1 MCPGEED
8 VRKPIV
14 STVYAASCALAVCGG
29 FIVANTT
36 HSETTENTARHVE
49 ETDEEMF
56 GLVDNLSIR
65 PRRDPDTQDRP
76 QPGLPSSSAEEAPPP
91 EHSDAT
97 PQDEADSPPPE
108 PAVSPAG
115 SGQTSNS
122 GNTRSNSGQY
132 VPAPPLRL
140 PNRPGPGP
148 VAPVPEPLVIPDI
161 PFPTLTINQLPVDPP
176 KPEPLRP
183 LQIG

>member
-14 STVYAASCALAVCGG
+14 STVYAAACALAVCGG

-36 HSETTENTARHVE
+36 HSATAENAARPVE
-49 ETDEEMF
+49 ETNEEMF
-56 GLVDNLSIR
+56 GLVDDPSIR
-65 PRRDPDTQDRP
+65 PSRGPDTQIRP
-76 QPGLPSSSAEEAPPP
+76 QPGLPSSSSEETPLP

-97 PQDEADSPPPE
+97 PQDDVGNPSPE

-115 SGQTSNS
+115 SGQTSHS
-122 GNTRSNSGQY
+122 GNTRPNSGQY
-132 VPAPPLRL
+132 SPAPPQRL
-140 PNRPGPGP
+140 PNRPGPRP
-148 VAPVPEPLVIPDI
+148 VAPAPEPLVIPDI
-161 PFPTLTINQLPVDPP
+161 PFPTLTINQLPVNPP
-176 KPEPLRP
+176 QPEPLRP